1 MSFVIVSTTASS
13 AVATNGT
20 FTVSAPTATLA
31 GAIKNRGGHTMVVHS
46 MAAQFN
52 FPTDWSVS
60 WSGATA
66 TITYLGTTTIP
77 AGSAIQVQFEMEGDD
92 INFPYHNVNGNQNDK
107 SSSLAYRGS
116 FGNVFKVDF
125 GAPLVAST
133 TAIAATLAS
142 TVTTVQTL
150 ATPFVL
156 DVPRALQVTSSSGS
170 DTTQVVTIR
179 GYDEYGVA
187 LSENFSVNG
196 TGVISGKKAF
206 KTVVSY
212 QSTVAFVGNIS
223 IGFLNILGLPYY
235 LPAQTG
241 TGIGNILKESQ
252 DGATATAGTA
262 VGGVLTKATATTG
275 DVRGTITPNTTPDG
289 TKVYSVFM
297 FVADV
302 GFLGVPQYG
311 A

>member
-1 MSFVIVSTTASS
+1 MSFVIAQTTVSS

-20 FTVSAPTATLA
+20 FTISAPTATLA
-31 GAIKNRGGHTMVVHS
+31 GAIKNGGGHVMSIAS
-46 MAAQFN
+46 MGATFN
-52 FPTDWSVS
+52 FPADFSLS

-66 TITYLGTTTIP
+66 TVTYLGTTTIP
-77 AGSAIQVQFEMEGDD
+77 AGSAVKIQFEMAGDD
-92 INFPYHNVNGNQNDK
+92 TNYPYRTRNSNQVDTMA
-107 SSSLAYRGS
+107 SAYRGS
-116 FGNVFKVDF
+116 FGQVFRVDF

-133 TAIAATLAS
+133 TAIVATTAVA
-142 TVTTVQTL
+142 VTTLVAL

-156 DVPRALQVTSSSGS
+156 DVPRALQMTSSSGS
-170 DTTQVVTIR
+170 DTTQVVTAR

-187 LSENFSVNG
+187 VSESFAING

-235 LPAQTG
+235 LAAQGG
-241 TGIGNILKESQ
+241 TGIGNILKECQ
-252 DGATATAGTA
+252 DGATATAGTP

-275 DVRGTITPNTTPDG
+275 DVRGTYLPNTTPDG
-289 TKVYSVFM
+289 SKQLAVYM
-297 FVADV
+297 FVADTD
-302 GFLGVPQYG
+302 FRGVPQYG
-311 A
+311 S